1 MVIVL
6 VLAKYS
12 LGIVLLL
19 GLEVASG
26 DARRRHKAL
35 AQQPLCHPAHPL
47 NRRARANLQ
56 SALCFTM
63 VMMVMMM
70 RRRRSRIFAVKC
82 STQASNRLVC
92 TLHLLTAE
100 SLHVWCYCVPC
111 CDNMSY
117 ACPPRNAISAVLQ
130 NGDGGG
136 AMGMERRRRRQ
147 KRVDDEDK

>member
-12 LGIVLLL
+12 LGIVLLF
-19 GLEVASG
+19 GLVVASG
-26 DARRRHKAL
+26 EAKRRHKAL

-70 RRRRSRIFAVKC
+70 MMRRMMRIFCKVFYTSK
-82 STQASNRLVC
+82 Q
-92 TLHLLTAE
+92 
-100 SLHVWCYCVPC
+100 
-111 CDNMSY
+111 
-117 ACPPRNAISAVLQ
+117 PPRLYAPSLNSRVTPCLVLL
-130 NGDGGG
+130 
-136 AMGMERRRRRQ
+136 RPLL
-147 KRVDDEDK
+147 